1 LTDALRYLEPSYE
14 ARPVVSFDE
23 TNNNPT
29 PTSATR
35 SRFRRERVARTD
47 CTYRRGRTHNLFVMS
62 EPQIGWR
69 HVVVTKKR
77 TKVEFVEQK
86 HQLID
91 EHYLDTE
98 HIRVGLDNFSTQTE

>member
-1 LTDALRYLEPSYE
+1 
-14 ARPVVSFDE
+14 
-23 TNNNPT
+23 
-29 PTSATR
+29 
-35 SRFRRERVARTD
+35 
-47 CTYRRGRTHNLFVMS
+47 MS